1 MTFDLEKARAA
12 IEEAVDRLN
21 QKIDD
26 EDGPIWEKEPEK
38 AAVLQTLLAE
48 ITHLEKWVIKNRDIA
63 TDLQYQLDD
72 EVKENERLLEALDES
87 EKVVAHK
94 TKSAAH
100 WYDEHLRAQTD
111 LTQSKRVIEQQVAR
125 IKELED
131 THKRSGAK
139 YAKIIN
145 ELRSS
150 VYANIPGLDVGKIGP
165 DATKPRSWQ
174 ITEERKAA
182 IDHGLQFLE
191 WSYAKN
197 SALDTKE
204 QIAVLWAMLE
214 EDTHGKP

>member
-1 MTFDLEKARAA
+1 MTFDLEKVQAA

-131 THKRSGAK
+131 AHKRSGKK

-204 QIAVLWAMLE
+204 QIAVLWAMLDE
-214 EDTHGKP
+214 VGQ

>member
-72 EVKENERLLEALDES
+72 EVKENNQL
-87 EKVVAHK
+87 
-94 TKSAAH
+94 
-100 WYDEHLRAQTD
+100 QTD
-111 LTQSKRVIEQQVAR
+111 LGKAREAVHTLENFAFASGKITAGQIQDILWGARLLAGASTEIEQLREANTNFACHATQA
-125 IKELED
+125 ED
-131 THKRSGAK
+131 KIDSGDH
-139 YAKIIN
+139 
-145 ELRSS
+145 
-150 VYANIPGLDVGKIGP
+150 IPDV
-165 DATKPRSWQ
+165 TKKVWQ

-182 IDHGLQFLE
+182 IDRGLQFLE

-197 SALDTKE
+197 SAHDTKE